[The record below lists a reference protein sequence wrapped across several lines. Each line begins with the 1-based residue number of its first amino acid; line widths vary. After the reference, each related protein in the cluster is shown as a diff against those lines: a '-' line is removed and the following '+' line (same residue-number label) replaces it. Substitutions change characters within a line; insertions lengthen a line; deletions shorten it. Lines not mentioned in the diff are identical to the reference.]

1 MITLPTLRQLRHLVA
16 LAETG
21 HFGRAAASCAVT
33 QSSLSASIKELEA
46 VLEAPLVDR
55 TKRQVIL
62 TPLGLETV
70 GRARRIIAE
79 TEELAR
85 ATRAAK
91 EPLSGTLRMGVIPT
105 IGPYLLPSV
114 LPGLRRA
121 HPRLQLYLTED
132 LTARLVEQLHAG
144 KLDIV
149 LLALPYEGGNVES
162 QDLFKDRF
170 VVALQPSHPL
180 AAGMQVE
187 PELLQAE
194 EVLLLKDGHCLRDH
208 ALAACR
214 LADRR
219 RTVGFEATS
228 LPTLVQMVDNGL
240 GITLLPELAV
250 EAGILRGTGL
260 ITRPLAGNDAT
271 RTIGLIWRRG
281 TGRRE
286 EFLLLA
292 RELKALAAGLA
303 KNPTAAAPSAS

>member
-1 MITLPTLRQLRHLVA
+1 MVTLPTLRQLRHLVA

-33 QSSLSASIKELEA
+33 QSSLSSSIKELEA

-105 IGPYLLPSV
+105 LGPYLLPSV

-292 RELKALAAGLA
+292 RELKALAAGPA
-303 KNPTAAAPSAS
+303 KRPTAAAPSVS

>member
-1 MITLPTLRQLRHLVA
+1 M
-16 LAETG
+16 
-21 HFGRAAASCAVT
+21 T
-33 QSSLSASIKELEA
+33 QSSLSTSIKELEA

-62 TPLGLETV
+62 TPLGLDTV
-70 GRARRIIAE
+70 DRARRIIAE

-91 EPLSGTLRMGVIPT
+91 EPLSGTLHMGVIPT
-105 IGPYLLPSV
+105 IGPYLLPAA
-114 LPGLRRA
+114 LPELRRA

-144 KLDIV
+144 KLDMV
-149 LLALPYEGGNVES
+149 LLALPYESGNVER
-162 QDLFKDRF
+162 QVLFKDRF

-180 AAGMQVE
+180 AAGAQVK

-194 EVLLLKDGHCLRDH
+194 DVLLLKDGHCLRDH

-228 LPTLVQMVDNGL
+228 LLTLVQMVDNGL

-260 ITRPLAGNDAT
+260 ITRPLAGNDTA

-281 TGRRE
+281 TGRRD

-303 KNPTAAAPSAS
+303 KNPIAAAPSAS